1 MPLHSIGGVE
11 EVEIEEGR
19 NTSTDAET
27 VVNDEGQEFK
37 ETDGCD
43 E

>member
-1 MPLHSIGGVE
+1 MPLPSIGVVE

-27 VVNDEGQEFK
+27 VVNDEGKEFK